1 MENHETIGAK
11 IVSLRKTKGITQAD
25 LGAFLNVSYQ
35 AVSKWERDE
44 SCPDFVTLSRMAQFF
59 NVPIS
64 YFEEN
69 GNETAAAVDAS
80 APVHIENEKMLG
92 VCKDCGKVIYEGNE
106 GLTAPVLVCKECVAR
121 RKLVA
126 TAKEVA
132 AKREREKQEQELRMK
147 KAMEQERIAKCRGRG
162 LICGSILAGICVLL
176 GIFELINTKDV
187 ASLLGGILIG
197 VFAFTWS
204 SQMFWDGFVFDATT
218 FGGKHIGTPG
228 VIFDLSLDGVIFL
241 IVVKLLFALLRFAVY
256 IISLLACVVFAVLV
270 SPFTFVPA
278 LLRVNRG
285 DFM

>member
-25 LGAFLNVSYQ
+25 LGAVLNVSYQ

-69 GNETAAAVDAS
+69 GNE
-80 APVHIENEKMLG
+80 MLG

-132 AKREREKQEQELRMK
+132 AKREREKQEQDLRMK

-162 LICGSILAGICVLL
+162 FICGSILAGICVLL
-176 GIFELINTKDV
+176 GVFGFINSQDIT
-187 ASLLGGILIG
+187 SLLGWILLG
-197 VFAFTWS
+197 VFAFTWG

-228 VIFDLSLDGVIFL
+228 VIFDLSLDGFIFL
-241 IVVKLLFALLRFAVY
+241 IVVKLLFAVLRFLVY